1 MYEYSSQNNE
11 VLILNK
17 HQKQA
22 NLENQISGKKY
33 FLRDN
38 CCSESLQDDWTNSIG
53 TVADSNIAFSV
64 KNNLLKRA
72 M

>member
-11 VLILNK
+11 VLIRNK
-17 HQKQA
+17 QTLKTKEIVEKIFPEGW
-22 NLENQISGKKY
+22 LL
-33 FLRDN
+33 F
-38 CCSESLQDDWTNSIG
+38 SLLDDWANGIG
-53 TVADSNIAFSV
+53 MVADSNTAFSV